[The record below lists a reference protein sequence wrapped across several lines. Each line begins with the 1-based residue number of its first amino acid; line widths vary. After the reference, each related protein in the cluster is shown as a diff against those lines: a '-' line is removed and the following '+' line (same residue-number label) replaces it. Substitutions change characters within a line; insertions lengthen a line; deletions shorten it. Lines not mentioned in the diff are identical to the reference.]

1 MHIYMAFIENSNSF
15 CDKKCCSTLRTA
27 AHFTMWRSDMCKMK
41 SVSGLSLASRWL
53 LALSCVLNCPLIR
66 STPLCVSGTLLTMLS
81 AICIRTLK
89 SSSLALA
96 VQHNETPVEA
106 PAHLLPYYIQHDDI
120 FTLPS
125 KLLHC
130 LFLLKKYI
138 RSLRSQENQFTSCSL
153 WVWRVMRWLL
163 SSRKMYIF
171 AEDRNWLFFCFIL
184 HPSLH
189 QCLIW
194 IHVRWHPSSFF
205 YCCTDVAPSFYS
217 LSNSYIWTV
226 KPRGHKQ
233 PVAQINLLLEKEAY
247 F

>member
-1 MHIYMAFIENSNSF
+1 
-15 CDKKCCSTLRTA
+15 
-27 AHFTMWRSDMCKMK
+27 MWRSDMCKTK
-41 SVSGLSLASRWL
+41 SVRLASRWL
-53 LALSCVLNCPLIR
+53 LARSCVLNCPLIQ

-106 PAHLLPYYIQHDDI
+106 PAHLLPYYSMMT
-120 FTLPS
+120 FSP
-125 KLLHC
+125 C
-130 LFLLKKYI
+130 LQSYSTGFFLLKKYI

-171 AEDRNWLFFCFIL
+171 AEDRNWLFFFFIL

-194 IHVRWHPSSFF
+194 IHVRWHPSFFFF

-217 LSNSYIWTV
+217 LSNSYILDGEAKRPQAACGTN
-226 KPRGHKQ
+226 KSAPGERS
-233 PVAQINLLLEKEAY
+233 LLLKQLIPQVHNALQELLG
-247 F
+247 